1 MLKEQAERFIEEV
14 DEFKYLCMGQLGKE
28 MLDSMDDTTL
38 ELYRRMFQILRASE
52 DLVLEEAKTLD
63 KLNTKLDALLAVVSK
78 NEGN

>member
-14 DEFKYLCMGQLGKE
+14 DEFKYLCMEQLGKE
-28 MLDSMDDTTL
+28 ILDSMDDTTL
-38 ELYRRMFQILRASE
+38 DLYRRTFQILRASE

-78 NEGN
+78 NEGH